1 MINEKEIL
9 ELEDFEEE
17 KFKIESLEQSNW
29 AFRKIKAQ
37 EDKIRELEDLAKK
50 ETERIEDWLESET
63 KQYRDS
69 ISYFEGLLTSYF
81 VRQREVDPKFKLS
94 TPYGKV
100 TSRKQQPKFIRDDE
114 KFLEWLKGNQLSDF
128 INIKETPNWGEFKKH
143 IEVKDGLV
151 VANTGEIVEG
161 VEAEQRADNIT
172 VKVVE

>member
-9 ELEDFEEE
+9 ELETFETERFE
-17 KFKIESLEQSNW
+17 INDLEQSNW

-50 ETERIEDWLESET
+50 ETERIKEWLENET
-63 KQYRDS
+63 KQYKDS
-69 ISYFEGLLTSYF
+69 ISYFEGLLTSYY

-100 TSRKQQPKFIRDDE
+100 TSRKEQPKFNRNDDE
-114 KFLEWLKGNQLSDF
+114 FLEWLKGNELNDF

-161 VEAEQRADNIT
+161 VTAEERADSIT
-172 VKVVE
+172 VKAVD